1 MTAPNSLRKENSVI
15 MATAEKEAKVE
26 ELKAIMAETK
36 GFYLAD
42 FTGIDVASVTELRSK
57 LRDAEV
63 QYQVIKNR
71 LAIRAAEEVGITGL
85 KEYFTGPT
93 AIAYSKEDPI
103 APAKILQDFVTDG
116 GKIQIKTGFIEGEI
130 LAADRV
136 EALAKLP
143 SKEELI
149 GKVVAGVQSPLY
161 GLSGVLNGLLRGL
174 VGVLSA
180 IEKQRVEGGENA

>member
-1 MTAPNSLRKENSVI
+1 
-15 MATAEKEAKVE
+15 
-26 ELKAIMAETK
+26 MAETK

-42 FTGIDVASVTELRSK
+42 FTGIDVASVTDLRNK
-57 LRDAEV
+57 LRDADV

-71 LAIRAAEEVGITGL
+71 LAIRAAEEVGIAGL
-85 KEYFTGPT
+85 KEHFAGPT

-103 APAKILQDFVTDG
+103 APAKILQDFIDDD
-116 GKIQIKTGFIEGEI
+116 GKIQIKTGFMDGEI
-130 LAADRV
+130 LTADKV
-136 EALAKLP
+136 VALAKLP
-143 SKEELI
+143 SKDALL

-174 VGVLSA
+174 VGALSA

>member
-1 MTAPNSLRKENSVI
+1 

-26 ELKAIMAETK
+26 ELKAIMAEAK

-42 FTGIDVASVTELRSK
+42 FTGIDVAAVTELRNK
-57 LRDAEV
+57 LRESEV

-71 LAIRAAEEVGITGL
+71 LAIRAAEEVGIAGL
-85 KEYFTGPT
+85 KDYFTGPT

-103 APAKILQDFVTDG
+103 APAKILQNFGADG
-116 GKIQIKTGFIEGEI
+116 GKIQIKTGFMEGEV

-143 SKEELI
+143 SREELL
-149 GKVVAGVQSPLY
+149 GKVAASVQSPLY
-161 GLSGVLNGLLRGL
+161 GLNGVLSGLLRGL
-174 VGVLSA
+174 VGALSA

>member
-1 MTAPNSLRKENSVI
+1 

-26 ELKAIMAETK
+26 ELKAIMAEAK

-42 FTGIDVASVTELRSK
+42 FTGIDVAAVTELRNK
-57 LRDAEV
+57 LREGEV

-71 LAIRAAEEVGITGL
+71 LAIRAAEEVGIAGL
-85 KEYFTGPT
+85 KEHFTGPT

-103 APAKILQDFVTDG
+103 APAKILQDFGADS
-116 GKIQIKTGFIEGEI
+116 GKIQIKTGFMEGEV

-143 SKEELI
+143 SREELL
-149 GKVVAGVQSPLY
+149 GKVAASAQSPLY
-161 GLSGVLNGLLRGL
+161 GLSGVLSGLLRGL
-174 VGVLSA
+174 VGALSA

>member
-1 MTAPNSLRKENSVI
+1 
-15 MATAEKEAKVE
+15 MATAEKEAKIE

-36 GFYLAD
+36 SFYLAD
-42 FTGIDVASVTELRSK
+42 FTGIDVASVTELRNK
-57 LRDAEV
+57 LRDADV

-71 LAIRAAEEVGITGL
+71 LAIRAAEEVGIAGL
-85 KEYFTGPT
+85 KEHFTGPT

-103 APAKILQDFVTDG
+103 APAKILQDFVTG
-116 GKIQIKTGFIEGEI
+116 GGRIQIKTGFMEGEI

-143 SKEELI
+143 SREELL
-149 GKVVAGVQSPLY
+149 GQVAAGVQSPLY

-174 VGVLSA
+174 VGALSA

>member
-1 MTAPNSLRKENSVI
+1 

-26 ELKAIMAETK
+26 ELKAIMAEAK

-42 FTGIDVASVTELRSK
+42 FTGIDVAAVTELRNK

-71 LAIRAAEEVGITGL
+71 LAIRAAEEVGIAGL
-85 KEYFTGPT
+85 KEFFAGPT
-93 AIAYSKEDPI
+93 AIAYSREDPI
-103 APAKILQDFVTDG
+103 APAKILQDFVDDG
-116 GKIQIKTGFIEGEI
+116 GKIQIKTGFMEGEV

-143 SKEELI
+143 SKEELL
-149 GKVVAGVQSPLY
+149 GKVVVSVQSPLY
-161 GLSGVLNGLLRGL
+161 GLSGVLNGLLRSL
-174 VGVLSA
+174 VGALSA

>member
-1 MTAPNSLRKENSVI
+1 
-15 MATAEKEAKVE
+15 MATVEKEAKVE
-26 ELKAIMAETK
+26 ELKAIMAEAK

-42 FTGIDVASVTELRSK
+42 FTGIDVAGVTELRNK
-57 LRDAEV
+57 LRDADV

-71 LAIRAAEEVGITGL
+71 LAIRAAEEVGIAGL

-93 AIAYSKEDPI
+93 ALAYSKEDPI
-103 APAKILQDFVTDG
+103 APAKILHDFVDDG
-116 GKIQIKTGFIEGEI
+116 GKIQIKTGFMEGEV

-143 SKEELI
+143 SQEELL
-149 GKVVAGVQSPLY
+149 GKVVASVQSPLY

-174 VGVLSA
+174 VGALSA
-180 IEKQRVEGGENA
+180 IEKQRAEGGENA

>member
-1 MTAPNSLRKENSVI
+1 

-26 ELKAIMAETK
+26 ELKAIMAEAK

-42 FTGIDVASVTELRSK
+42 FTGIDVAAVTELRNK

-71 LAIRAAEEVGITGL
+71 LAIRAAEEVGIAGL
-85 KEYFTGPT
+85 KEHFTGPT

-103 APAKILQDFVTDG
+103 APAKILQNFGSDG
-116 GKIQIKTGFIEGEI
+116 GKIRIKTGFMEGEV

-136 EALAKLP
+136 EVLAKLP
-143 SKEELI
+143 SREELL
-149 GKVVAGVQSPLY
+149 GKVAASAQSPLY
-161 GLSGVLNGLLRGL
+161 GLSGVLSGLLRGL
-174 VGVLSA
+174 VGALSA
-180 IEKQRVEGGENA
+180 IEKQRVEGEENA